1 MTSQDFGSLL
11 SLVNTDALT
20 SYDVD
25 LEKRTCSRC
34 PWQVTGRDPVCTRPN
49 GFEIEK
55 TSKKFCHEYFHL
67 ENFRSAYGE
76 LFHQLTN
83 MDQRIKAVKGIV
95 VHLLRQQRQFG
106 CPRV

>member
-55 TSKKFCHEYFHL
+55 TSK
-67 ENFRSAYGE
+67 NFAMNISIWKTLGQRTGNFFINS
-76 LFHQLTN
+76 LTW
-83 MDQRIKAVKGIV
+83 IKE
-95 VHLLRQQRQFG
+95 
-106 CPRV
+106 